1 MEFLDYVTRV
11 FSVFISTVLGLLFAR
26 YLYDRVETLTK
37 PLSRRVGV
45 PAPLLA
51 LSIGDARAPH
61 VVMAQ
66 WLREGVVAF
75 RHVLVFSFLTW
86 PLRVVL
92 LHLRLGIIPLALGA
106 LGLLGA
112 VYLSVVYLP
121 SVAGLLLALHLG
133 RGLVWPIG
141 TDAGRRV
148 ASINILKT
156 AGGLTA
162 RYAAFE
168 AIFAAMDLLG
178 LRIDFSFLSLS
189 PEALAV
195 ASVASVRPS
204 LGIMA
209 AAPAYFAGRISAIEV
224 LLALLVGRLVY
235 MSIFEFP
242 RSAVQFYGSIYPA
255 SVASRLVLYT
265 ALVMYGAMLPVLA
278 VLFLMAG
285 IGGLKTV

>member
-1 MEFLDYVTRV
+1 MELLEHITRV
-11 FSVFISTVLGLLFAR
+11 FSVFLSTALGLLLAR
-26 YLYDRVETLTK
+26 YLYDRLEALTR
-37 PLSRRVGV
+37 PLSRRLGV

-51 LSIGDARAPH
+51 LSIGEARAPH

-66 WLREGVVAF
+66 WLRGGAVAF

-86 PLRVVL
+86 PIRVVL

-112 VYLSVVYLP
+112 IYLSVVYLP
-121 SVAGLLLALHLG
+121 SVVGLLLALHLG
-133 RGLVWPIG
+133 RGLVWPVGI
-141 TDAGRRV
+141 DAGRQF

-178 LRIDFSFLSLS
+178 IRIDFSFLPLR

-209 AAPAYFAGRISAIEV
+209 AAPAYFGGRISAGEV
-224 LLALLVGRLVY
+224 LLSLLLGRLVY
-235 MSIFEFP
+235 MSVFEFP
-242 RSAVQFYGSIYPA
+242 RSAVQFYGSIYPP

-265 ALVMYGAMLPVLA
+265 ALVMYGATLPILA
-278 VLFLMAG
+278 VLFITAG
-285 IGGLKTV
+285 AGGLQTA